1 MNRSLGINN
10 GVLRITL
17 GLFLAA
23 MLGGCAS
30 TVRISDLMAA
40 PHRYDGRTIRV
51 EGTVT
56 RSAGVLGMGGYE
68 IDDGTGQIFV
78 VAQGGGV
85 PVQGAR
91 TRVKGR
97 FESIFSV
104 AGRSVAAIMQQA
116 QSPR

>member
-1 MNRSLGINN
+1 MNGSFGNKRGA
-10 GVLRITL
+10 LRL
-17 GLFLAA
+17 ALVVGLAFT
-23 MLGGCAS
+23 LGGCAS
-30 TVRISDLMAA
+30 TVRIGDLMAA
-40 PHRYDGRTIRV
+40 PQRYDGRTVEV

-68 IDDGTGQIFV
+68 LDDGTGQIFI
-78 VAQGGGV
+78 VAQSGGV

-97 FESIFSV
+97 FQSIFSL
-104 AGRSVAAIMQQA
+104 AGRSVAAIMQEA

>member
-1 MNRSLGINN
+1 MIGHFSVGRNLPRFT
-10 GVLRITL
+10 VVV
-17 GLFLAA
+17 GLAL

-40 PHRYDGRTIRV
+40 PQRYDGRVVRV

-68 IDDGTGQIFV
+68 LDDGTGQIFV
-78 VAQGGGV
+78 IAQGGGV
-85 PVQGAR
+85 PVQGSR

-97 FESIFSV
+97 FESIFSL
-104 AGRSVAAIMQQA
+104 AGRSVAAILQES

>member
-1 MNRSLGINN
+1 MKRSYGNRRRTIRLAFA
-10 GVLRITL
+10 V
-17 GLFLAA
+17 GLAFV
-23 MLGGCAS
+23 LGGCAS
-30 TVRISDLMAA
+30 TVRIGDLMAA
-40 PHRYDGRTIRV
+40 PQRYDGQTVQV

-68 IDDGTGQIFV
+68 LDDGTGQIFV
-78 VAQGGGV
+78 VAQSGGV

-97 FESIFSV
+97 FQSIFSV
-104 AGRSVAAIMQQA
+104 AGRSVAAIMQEA